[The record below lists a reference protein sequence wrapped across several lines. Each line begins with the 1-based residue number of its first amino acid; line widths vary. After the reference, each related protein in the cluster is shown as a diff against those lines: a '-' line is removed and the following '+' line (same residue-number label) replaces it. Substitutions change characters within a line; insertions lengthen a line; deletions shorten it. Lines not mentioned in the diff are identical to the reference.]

1 MKKENIKLHSNIMKI
16 FKYLV
21 FVFAF
26 LLFSFLLKNSL
37 VKADTTVYSHSYKN
51 GQITIVATGSLES
64 HDSGSYYE
72 YTDSTTLKI
81 SIKSNN
87 DCFLGADC
95 ASILYRDEKYG
106 TELVNGQTIN
116 ITDTVTISFFSTI
129 HHGFLGI
136 GESNENKTIQFK
148 RKPSITITGIVD
160 EYKKEHT
167 ANVAVTVAPSAT
179 LKGKEYC
186 IYNDTKKC
194 EYQTFSGTEIKIKQ
208 FAKQFEEQ
216 LNIKE
221 LAKERLS
228 LLDKNNNID
237 KEDTMG
243 EEKNLSMSETDK
255 EEKDI
260 IMEEPKDEEEKV
272 EETAEEKS
280 MEEKEEE
287 PQEEKEMG
295 CGEEG
300 KEMSDDSEQEED
312 KEEEDDEDDE
322 KQKDFSLGSL
332 IEEGEVTVLLEQ
344 FTESNLELA
353 QKLLSMNVK
362 EVLETVIS
370 FSEENAELKK
380 FKEERVA
387 LDKEIKLSSIMASVK
402 EDLDAKQ
409 FEELQKEGESLSY
422 EMLDGFANKVKAFAY
437 ENTKQKTQQVAED
450 DIMRFGGTYTETNES
465 NQDVFDRLSKM

>member
-1 MKKENIKLHSNIMKI
+1 
-16 FKYLV
+16 
-21 FVFAF
+21 
-26 LLFSFLLKNSL
+26 
-37 VKADTTVYSHSYKN
+37 
-51 GQITIVATGSLES
+51 
-64 HDSGSYYE
+64 
-72 YTDSTTLKI
+72 
-81 SIKSNN
+81 
-87 DCFLGADC
+87 
-95 ASILYRDEKYG
+95 
-106 TELVNGQTIN
+106 
-116 ITDTVTISFFSTI
+116 
-129 HHGFLGI
+129 
-136 GESNENKTIQFK
+136 
-148 RKPSITITGIVD
+148 
-160 EYKKEHT
+160 
-167 ANVAVTVAPSAT
+167 
-179 LKGKEYC
+179 
-186 IYNDTKKC
+186 
-194 EYQTFSGTEIKIKQ
+194 
-208 FAKQFEEQ
+208 
-216 LNIKE
+216 
-221 LAKERLS
+221 
-228 LLDKNNNID
+228 
-237 KEDTMG
+237 
-243 EEKNLSMSETDK
+243 
-255 EEKDI
+255 
-260 IMEEPKDEEEKV
+260 MEEPKDEEEKV

>member
-1 MKKENIKLHSNIMKI
+1 MFESVKEFSVADVQMYREQEEDLDFSIVEIWALAEGTNSHKNPFSREVLELYADTFKGKFIVAKFDKYRRDVRGHELDEAVIGYVSPQDEIEFKTKFIESENKEKEFVVVKALLSKIYAKDVVDMFRTDNNRSVSCEFSCVTQYKENEYGQPIDEYGLVINEENPIL
-16 FKYLV
+16 KY
-21 FVFAF
+21 
-26 LLFSFLLKNSL
+26 
-37 VKADTTVYSHSYKN
+37 HIH
-51 GQITIVATGSLES
+51 GITI
-64 HDSGSYYE
+64 
-72 YTDSTTLKI
+72 
-81 SIKSNN
+81 
-87 DCFLGADC
+87 LGKD
-95 ASILYRDEKYG
+95 
-106 TELVNGQTIN
+106 IN
-116 ITDTVTISFFSTI
+116 
-129 HHGFLGI
+129 
-136 GESNENKTIQFK
+136 
-148 RKPSITITGIVD
+148 PSV
-160 EYKKEHT
+160 K
-167 ANVAVTVAPSAT
+167 
-179 LKGKEYC
+179 
-186 IYNDTKKC
+186 
-194 EYQTFSGTEIKIKQ
+194 GTEIKIKQ

-312 KEEEDDEDDE
+312 KEEEEDDDE

-332 IEEGEVTVLLEQ
+332 VEEGEVTVLLEQ

>member
-1 MKKENIKLHSNIMKI
+1 MFESVKEFSVADVQMYKEQEEDLDFSIVEIWALAEGTNSHKNPFSREVLESYADTFKGKFIVAKFDKYRRDVRGHELDEAVIGYVSPQDEIEFKTKFVESENKEKEFVVVKALLSKIYAKDVVDMFRTDNNRSVSCEFSCVTQYKENEYGQPIDEYGVVINEENPIL
-16 FKYLV
+16 KY
-21 FVFAF
+21 
-26 LLFSFLLKNSL
+26 
-37 VKADTTVYSHSYKN
+37 HIH
-51 GQITIVATGSLES
+51 GITI
-64 HDSGSYYE
+64 
-72 YTDSTTLKI
+72 
-81 SIKSNN
+81 
-87 DCFLGADC
+87 LGKD
-95 ASILYRDEKYG
+95 
-106 TELVNGQTIN
+106 IN
-116 ITDTVTISFFSTI
+116 
-129 HHGFLGI
+129 
-136 GESNENKTIQFK
+136 
-148 RKPSITITGIVD
+148 PSV
-160 EYKKEHT
+160 K
-167 ANVAVTVAPSAT
+167 
-179 LKGKEYC
+179 
-186 IYNDTKKC
+186 
-194 EYQTFSGTEIKIKQ
+194 GTEIKIKQ

-255 EEKDI
+255 EEKDV
-260 IMEEPKDEEEKV
+260 IMEEPKDE

-280 MEEKEEE
+280 MEEKEEK

-295 CGEEG
+295 CGEEE

-312 KEEEDDEDDE
+312 KEEEDDDE

-332 IEEGEVTVLLEQ
+332 VEEGEITVLLEQ

-409 FEELQKEGESLSY
+409 FEELQKEGEGLSY

-437 ENTKQKTQQVAED
+437 ENTKQKTQQIAED
-450 DIMRFGGTYTETNES
+450 DIMRFGGVDTVTRES

>member
-1 MKKENIKLHSNIMKI
+1 MFESVKKFSVADVQMYREQEEDLDFSIVEIWALAEGTNSHKNPFSREVLELYADTFKGKFIVAKFDKYRRDVRGHELDEAVIGYVSPQDEIEFKTKFIESENKEKEFVVVKALLSKIYAKDVVDMFRTDNNRSVSCEFSCVTQYKENEYGQPIDEYGVVINEENPIL
-16 FKYLV
+16 KY
-21 FVFAF
+21 
-26 LLFSFLLKNSL
+26 
-37 VKADTTVYSHSYKN
+37 HIH
-51 GQITIVATGSLES
+51 GITI
-64 HDSGSYYE
+64 
-72 YTDSTTLKI
+72 
-81 SIKSNN
+81 
-87 DCFLGADC
+87 LGKD
-95 ASILYRDEKYG
+95 
-106 TELVNGQTIN
+106 IN
-116 ITDTVTISFFSTI
+116 
-129 HHGFLGI
+129 
-136 GESNENKTIQFK
+136 
-148 RKPSITITGIVD
+148 PSV
-160 EYKKEHT
+160 K
-167 ANVAVTVAPSAT
+167 
-179 LKGKEYC
+179 
-186 IYNDTKKC
+186 
-194 EYQTFSGTEIKIKQ
+194 GTEIKIKQ

>member
-1 MKKENIKLHSNIMKI
+1 MFESVKNFSVADVQMYREQEEDLDFSIVEIWALAEGTNSHKNPFSREVLESYADTFKGKFIVAKFDKYRRDVRGHELDEAVIGYVSPQDEIEFKTKFIESENKEKEFVVVKALLSKIYAKDVVDMFRTDNNRSVSCEFSCVTQYKENEYGQPIDEYGVVINEENPIL
-16 FKYLV
+16 KY
-21 FVFAF
+21 
-26 LLFSFLLKNSL
+26 
-37 VKADTTVYSHSYKN
+37 HIH
-51 GQITIVATGSLES
+51 GITI
-64 HDSGSYYE
+64 
-72 YTDSTTLKI
+72 
-81 SIKSNN
+81 
-87 DCFLGADC
+87 LGKD
-95 ASILYRDEKYG
+95 
-106 TELVNGQTIN
+106 IN
-116 ITDTVTISFFSTI
+116 
-129 HHGFLGI
+129 
-136 GESNENKTIQFK
+136 
-148 RKPSITITGIVD
+148 PSV
-160 EYKKEHT
+160 K
-167 ANVAVTVAPSAT
+167 
-179 LKGKEYC
+179 
-186 IYNDTKKC
+186 
-194 EYQTFSGTEIKIKQ
+194 GTEIKIKQ

-280 MEEKEEE
+280 MEEQEEE

>member
-1 MKKENIKLHSNIMKI
+1 MFESVKKFSVADVQMYREQEEDLDFSIVEIWALAEGTNSHKNPFSREVLESYADTFKGKFIVAKFDKYRRDVRGHELDEAVIGYVSPQDEIEFKTKFIESENKEKEFVVVKALLSKIYAKDVVDMFRTDNNRSVSCEFSCVTQYKENEYGQPIDEYGVVINEENPIL
-16 FKYLV
+16 KY
-21 FVFAF
+21 
-26 LLFSFLLKNSL
+26 
-37 VKADTTVYSHSYKN
+37 HIH
-51 GQITIVATGSLES
+51 GITI
-64 HDSGSYYE
+64 
-72 YTDSTTLKI
+72 
-81 SIKSNN
+81 
-87 DCFLGADC
+87 LGKD
-95 ASILYRDEKYG
+95 
-106 TELVNGQTIN
+106 IN
-116 ITDTVTISFFSTI
+116 
-129 HHGFLGI
+129 
-136 GESNENKTIQFK
+136 
-148 RKPSITITGIVD
+148 PSV
-160 EYKKEHT
+160 K
-167 ANVAVTVAPSAT
+167 
-179 LKGKEYC
+179 
-186 IYNDTKKC
+186 
-194 EYQTFSGTEIKIKQ
+194 GTEIKIKQ

>member
-1 MKKENIKLHSNIMKI
+1 MFESVKNFSVADVQMYREQEEDLDFSIVEIWALAEGTNSHKNPFSREVLESYADTFKGKFIVAKFDKYRRDVRGHELDEAVIGYVSPQDEIEFKTKFIESENKEKEFVVVKALLSKIYAKDVVDMFRTDNNRSVSCEFSCVTQYKENEYGQPIDEYGVVINEENPIL
-16 FKYLV
+16 KY
-21 FVFAF
+21 
-26 LLFSFLLKNSL
+26 
-37 VKADTTVYSHSYKN
+37 HIH
-51 GQITIVATGSLES
+51 GITI
-64 HDSGSYYE
+64 
-72 YTDSTTLKI
+72 
-81 SIKSNN
+81 
-87 DCFLGADC
+87 LGKD
-95 ASILYRDEKYG
+95 
-106 TELVNGQTIN
+106 IN
-116 ITDTVTISFFSTI
+116 
-129 HHGFLGI
+129 
-136 GESNENKTIQFK
+136 
-148 RKPSITITGIVD
+148 PSV
-160 EYKKEHT
+160 K
-167 ANVAVTVAPSAT
+167 
-179 LKGKEYC
+179 
-186 IYNDTKKC
+186 
-194 EYQTFSGTEIKIKQ
+194 GTEIKIKQ

-332 IEEGEVTVLLEQ
+332 VEEGEVTVLLEQ

>member
-1 MKKENIKLHSNIMKI
+1 MFESVKEFSVADVQMYREQEEDLDFSIVEIWALAEGTNSHKNPFSREVLELYADTFKGKFIVAKFDKYRRDVRGHELDEAVIGYVSPQDEIEFKTKFIESENKEKEFVVVKALLSKIYAKDVVDMFRTDNNRSVSCEFSCVTQYKENEYGQPIDEYGLVINEENPIL
-16 FKYLV
+16 KY
-21 FVFAF
+21 
-26 LLFSFLLKNSL
+26 
-37 VKADTTVYSHSYKN
+37 HIH
-51 GQITIVATGSLES
+51 GITI
-64 HDSGSYYE
+64 
-72 YTDSTTLKI
+72 
-81 SIKSNN
+81 
-87 DCFLGADC
+87 LGKD
-95 ASILYRDEKYG
+95 
-106 TELVNGQTIN
+106 IN
-116 ITDTVTISFFSTI
+116 
-129 HHGFLGI
+129 
-136 GESNENKTIQFK
+136 
-148 RKPSITITGIVD
+148 PSV
-160 EYKKEHT
+160 K
-167 ANVAVTVAPSAT
+167 
-179 LKGKEYC
+179 
-186 IYNDTKKC
+186 
-194 EYQTFSGTEIKIKQ
+194 GTEIKIKQ

-312 KEEEDDEDDE
+312 KEEEDDDE

-332 IEEGEVTVLLEQ
+332 VEEGEVTVLLEQ

>member
-1 MKKENIKLHSNIMKI
+1 MFESVKNFSVADVQMYREQEEDLDFSIVEIWALAEGTNSHKNPFSREVLESYADTFKGKFIVAKFDKYRRDVRGHELDEAVIGYVSPQDEIEFKTKFIESENKEKEFVVVKALLSKIYAKDVVDMFRTDNNRSVSCEFSCVTQYKENEYGQPIDEYGVVINEENPIL
-16 FKYLV
+16 KY
-21 FVFAF
+21 
-26 LLFSFLLKNSL
+26 
-37 VKADTTVYSHSYKN
+37 HIH
-51 GQITIVATGSLES
+51 GITI
-64 HDSGSYYE
+64 
-72 YTDSTTLKI
+72 
-81 SIKSNN
+81 
-87 DCFLGADC
+87 LGKD
-95 ASILYRDEKYG
+95 
-106 TELVNGQTIN
+106 IN
-116 ITDTVTISFFSTI
+116 
-129 HHGFLGI
+129 
-136 GESNENKTIQFK
+136 
-148 RKPSITITGIVD
+148 PSV
-160 EYKKEHT
+160 K
-167 ANVAVTVAPSAT
+167 
-179 LKGKEYC
+179 
-186 IYNDTKKC
+186 
-194 EYQTFSGTEIKIKQ
+194 GTEIKIKQ

>member
-1 MKKENIKLHSNIMKI
+1 MFESVKNFSVADVQMYREQEEDLDFSIVEIWALAEGTNSHKNPFSREVLESYPDTFKANFIIAKFDKYRRDVRGHELDEAVIGYVSPQDEIEFKTKFIESENKEKEFVVVKALLSKIYAKDVVDMFRTDNNRSVSCEFSCVTQYKENEYGQPIDEYGVVINEENPIL
-16 FKYLV
+16 KY
-21 FVFAF
+21 
-26 LLFSFLLKNSL
+26 
-37 VKADTTVYSHSYKN
+37 HIH
-51 GQITIVATGSLES
+51 GITI
-64 HDSGSYYE
+64 
-72 YTDSTTLKI
+72 
-81 SIKSNN
+81 
-87 DCFLGADC
+87 LGKD
-95 ASILYRDEKYG
+95 
-106 TELVNGQTIN
+106 IN
-116 ITDTVTISFFSTI
+116 
-129 HHGFLGI
+129 
-136 GESNENKTIQFK
+136 
-148 RKPSITITGIVD
+148 PSV
-160 EYKKEHT
+160 K
-167 ANVAVTVAPSAT
+167 
-179 LKGKEYC
+179 
-186 IYNDTKKC
+186 
-194 EYQTFSGTEIKIKQ
+194 GTEIKIKQ